1 MDEGHGGPSGS
12 GDDQQMTP
20 SRRPVTLTAELHDLL
35 KEMVNRH
42 FSLSLPAFLSLSVS
56 LSLSLPLCVSLSLSL
71 SLDLSV
77 TVCLFVSVTVCDPL

>member
-1 MDEGHGGPSGS
+1 MDEGHGGPSGN

-56 LSLSLPLCVSLSLSL
+56 LSLPLCVSLSLSL
-71 SLDLSV
+71 SLDLCV